1 MTEQIVLDY
10 VSIYKQVEDWL
21 TNNILSQ
28 LPYPKKELKL
38 SSINISLTADN
49 KIVAY
54 IKFYVKIGYLDI
66 EKELEGSLYL
76 IDGKSKLVLR

>member
-10 VSIYKQVEDWL
+10 VSIYKQVEGWL
-21 TNNILSQ
+21 VNNILSQ

-38 SSINISLTADN
+38 SSINISLTVDN
-49 KIVAY
+49 KIIAY

-76 IDGKSKLVLR
+76 IDGKSKLILK